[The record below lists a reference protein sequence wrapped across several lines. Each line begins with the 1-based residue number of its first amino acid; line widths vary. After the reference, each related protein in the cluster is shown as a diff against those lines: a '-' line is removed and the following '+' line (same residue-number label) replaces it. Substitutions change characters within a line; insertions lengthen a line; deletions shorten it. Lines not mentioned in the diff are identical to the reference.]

1 MNGPVIDPGDTGSPS
16 DRPAPREEHVVPASS
31 GSAPNG
37 HKGVIA
43 SPASMSGLNWLNFL
57 SALMQTGFG
66 AFLAVYLTNQHWSRT
81 SIGFV
86 LSVGTAAAM
95 ASQVPAGML
104 VDWAR
109 SKRHMAAAAVLAIMA
124 ASVLIAVVPRSGPVY
139 LAQILQGVA
148 AAVLTPTIAALTLA
162 LSRQE
167 KLGERLGRNVRYAAV
182 GSAVAAAIMGLVG
195 AWLSYRAI
203 YWLAALCALPCLVAI
218 FRIRIV
224 DLAGAH
230 RRASHAAVLH
240 PRHHTAPTQRML
252 EVVRDPALLIFAV
265 STALFQ
271 LGNASLLPTAAGALT
286 RAYGGLPDLVAS
298 EFWWILPHMLRP
310 SDLLVAA
317 WVVVPQLLAA
327 GLSPWLGRHAQMYG
341 RRRVL
346 LIGFAVPPLRALL
359 FAFDGNPVMMVA
371 YQALDSISAA
381 VLGVMIPL
389 VVADITHRGGRF
401 NLAIGIVG
409 LASGVGGALSTA
421 VGGALADRIGDF
433 GTFLAL
439 GGAGLCACALL
450 AFAMPET
457 HAATQTPSAPARPAA
472 ADSRNGRASVPC
484 ARRERHHFRRDRRQ
498 A

>member
-1 MNGPVIDPGDTGSPS
+1 MPGRSG
-16 DRPAPREEHVVPASS
+16 AASI
-31 GSAPNG
+31 GY
-37 HKGVIA
+37 KGVIA
-43 SPASMSGLNWLNFL
+43 SQASMSGLNWLNFL

-66 AFLAVYLTNQHWSRT
+66 AFLAVYLTNQLWSRT
-81 SIGFV
+81 DIGLV
-86 LSVGTAAAM
+86 LSAGTVAAM
-95 ASQVPAGML
+95 ASQVPGGML
-104 VDWAR
+104 VDWVR
-109 SKRHMAAAAVLAIMA
+109 HKRHAAAGAVVAIMA
-124 ASVLIAVVPRSGPVY
+124 ASLLIATVPSPGPVY
-139 LAQILQGVA
+139 TAQLLQGAA
-148 AAVLTPTIAALTLA
+148 AAVLTPAIAALTLA

-203 YWLAALCALPCLVAI
+203 YWFAALCALPCLVAI
-218 FRIRIV
+218 SRIRTV

-230 RRASHAAVLH
+230 RRATHAAVIH
-240 PRHHTAPTQRML
+240 PRHGAAPPKRALQ
-252 EVVRDPALLIFAV
+252 VARDPALLVFAAAA
-265 STALFQ
+265 ALFQ

-298 EFWWILPHMLRP
+298 KLWWILPNMLRP

-346 LIGFAVPPLRALL
+346 LIGFMVLPLRALL
-359 FAFDGNPVMMVA
+359 FAADGNPLLMVA
-371 YQALDSISAA
+371 YQSLDGISAA

-401 NLAIGIVG
+401 NLGIGIVG
-409 LASGVGGALSTA
+409 LASGLGGALSTA
-421 VGGALADRIGDF
+421 VGGVLSDRIGDI

-457 HAATQTPSAPARPAA
+457 HAATGGLARPRLA
-472 ADSRNGRASVPC
+472 
-484 ARRERHHFRRDRRQ
+484 
-498 A
+498 